1 MPASPK
7 LDLRHVRLRDRYL
20 ADYPNTIFG
29 LGEWRRY
36 DNGYW
41 PPIHELTIKREIQQS
56 VMTQR
61 QVAVKLDNG
70 LVSSLFNLVKSYR
83 FVSDQEFDRDA
94 NLLVFDDC
102 TLDFLTNER
111 RGHLPENY
119 RTSKLPFKY
128 DADAQ
133 SDTWTKFLATTTN
146 DEVSNFLQE
155 FSGYSIT
162 GLTKY
167 EVAVWLYGPP
177 GGGKSTFISGLESML
192 GTQCGVLGLSDIE
205 TSNFGLTNLP
215 GKTLVISTE
224 QPAHFIRSAHVVNA
238 LISGERINVDRK
250 FRDPIAFT
258 SRCKILWAMNELP
271 RVDDKG
277 AGIFRRVKLVHFP
290 AIDAAVRD
298 PRVKEEIQQ
307 SGMAILNWSLLGLR
321 RLLARGRFEIPSVVE
336 SATELY
342 RINNDVPRM
351 FVEECC
357 EVDANEK
364 ILARSLY
371 ETYSEWCKDTGH
383 KPLALNRFSEEMQRL
398 GFVKVKLN
406 NIYYRGL
413 KLREGMG

>member
-1 MPASPK
+1 MPSSPK
-7 LDLRHVRLRDRYL
+7 LDLRHARLRDRYL
-20 ADYPNTIFG
+20 SDYPNTIFG

-41 PPIHELTIKREIQQS
+41 PPVHELLIRKEIQES
-56 VMTQR
+56 VTTQR
-61 QVAVKLDNG
+61 QVAVKVDNG
-70 LVSSLFNLVKSYR
+70 LISSLFAMIKAHR
-83 FVSDQEFDRDA
+83 FVQDNRFDRDE

-128 DADAQ
+128 DRDAN
-133 SDTWTKFLATTTN
+133 SPTWARFLNTTVG
-146 DEVSNFLQE
+146 DEVANFLQE

-167 EVAVWLYGPP
+167 EIAIWLYGPP

-192 GTQCGVLGLSDIE
+192 GSQCGVLGLSDIE

-238 LISGERINVDRK
+238 LISGERVNVDRK
-250 FRDPIAFT
+250 FRDPITFT

-290 AIDAAVRD
+290 ALEATVRD

-307 SGMAILNWSLLGLR
+307 SGMAILNWSLIGLR
-321 RLLARGRFEIPSVVE
+321 RLLGRGYFNVPSVVE

-342 RINNDVPRM
+342 KLANDIPKT

-357 EVDANEK
+357 EIDTSAK
-364 ILARSLY
+364 ILAKTLY
-371 ETYSEWCKDTGH
+371 ETYTEWCKETGH
-383 KPLALNRFSEEMQRL
+383 KPLSATRLTDEMQRL
-398 GFVKVKLN
+398 GFYKVKLN

-413 KLREGMG
+413 KLG

>member
-1 MPASPK
+1 MPAQPR

-20 ADYPNTIFG
+20 SDYPNTIFG

-41 PPIHELTIKREIQQS
+41 PPVHELMIRREIQES
-56 VMTQR
+56 ATTQR
-61 QVAVKLDNG
+61 QVGIKVDNG
-70 LVSSLFNLVKSYR
+70 LVSSLSGMIKAYK
-83 FVSDQEFDRDA
+83 FVPDAQFDRDE

-119 RTSKLPFKY
+119 RTSKLPFAY
-128 DADAQ
+128 DADAR
-133 SDTWTKFLATTTN
+133 SDVWAKFLSLTSA
-146 DEVSNFLQE
+146 EVQNFLQE
-155 FSGYSIT
+155 FAGYSIT

-167 EVAVWLYGPP
+167 EIAVWLYGPP
-177 GGGKSTFISGLESML
+177 GGGKSTFIAGLESML
-192 GTQCGVLGLSDIE
+192 GPQCGVLGLSDIE
-205 TSNFGLTNLP
+205 TSSFGLTNLP

-238 LISGERINVDRK
+238 LISGERVNVDRK
-250 FRDPIAFT
+250 FRDPITFT
-258 SRCKILWAMNELP
+258 SHCKILWAMNELP

-290 AIDAAVRD
+290 ALDAAVRD

-307 SGMAILNWSLLGLR
+307 SGMAILNWALVGLR
-321 RLLARGRFEIPSVVE
+321 RLLERGRFEIPSVVE

-342 RINNDVPRM
+342 KTNNDIPGM

-357 EVDANEK
+357 ERDESAK
-364 ILARSLY
+364 IQGQTLY
-371 ETYSEWCKDTGH
+371 ERYSEWCKETGH
-383 KPLALNRFSEEMQRL
+383 KPLSSSRFSEEMLRL
-398 GFVKVKLN
+398 GFSKVKIG

-413 KLREGMG
+413 RLVA